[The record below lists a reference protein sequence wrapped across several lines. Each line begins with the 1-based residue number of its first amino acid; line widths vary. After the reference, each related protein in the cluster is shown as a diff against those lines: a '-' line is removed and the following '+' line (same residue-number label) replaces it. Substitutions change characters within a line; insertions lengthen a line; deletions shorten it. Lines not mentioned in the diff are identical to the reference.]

1 MWSKTLTAIL
11 VATCAL
17 AHAVSAQE
25 DFAPDYQYPDKA
37 KTDFFSFSKA
47 DDKRV
52 AVSWADDKDRQ
63 QQFYIAYPEALTEA
77 GIMAVLEP
85 LAKDKAVPARVF
97 ADPRF
102 VLRLSDAL
110 AKWDSV
116 RPYIGLIH
124 DADTD
129 LWYSLEGDAK
139 GSSPEPDSE
148 VLVHMKGYAE
158 GKPPFEDSEKRGKP
172 MRFKLGEGKH
182 LPAVEQAI
190 TLLKVGQQMTVRLP
204 ADRAFG
210 GRGVG
215 SLIPPGADIYYDIE
229 LLKIY

>member
-1 MWSKTLTAIL
+1 MFNKTLSLLAIASC
-11 VATCAL
+11 VFATL
-17 AHAVSAQE
+17 ANAQE
-25 DFAPDYQYPDKA
+25 AFSSDYRYPNKA
-37 KTDFFSFSKA
+37 NADYFSFSKA

-63 QQFYIAYPEALTEA
+63 QQFYIAYSEARTEA
-77 GIMAVLEP
+77 GIMAVVEP
-85 LAKDKAVPARVF
+85 LAEDKAVPARVF

-124 DADTD
+124 DAETD
-129 LWYSLEGDAK
+129 LWYSLEGDAR
-139 GSSPEPDSE
+139 GPSPETGSE
-148 VLVHMKGYAE
+148 VLVHLKGYAQ
-158 GKPPFEDSEKRGKP
+158 GQQPFEDSEKRGKP
-172 MRFKLGEGKH
+172 VRFVLGEGKH

-190 TLLKVGQQMTVRLP
+190 TLLKVGQKMTVRLP